1 MMTKDNK
8 EVENMKPEESP
19 YLEEPE
25 TFDPTEKN
33 RDENYGGGGN
43 KDDSKK

>member
-1 MMTKDNK
+1 MTKENK
-8 EVENMKPEESP
+8 EVKNMEKNVSP

-33 RDENYGGGGN
+33 RDKKESGGGGN
-43 KDDSKK
+43 KNGSKK